1 MTKQTR
7 RASGR
12 PKAPA
17 QEAVVESPV
26 MEAPTVSKEVVME
39 ELDKPAPPPQLKK
52 KSSLKREVRETGAAE
67 YMIPGKAG
75 IVYMLPQ
82 KGVTIYDAEKDSI
95 REIRYC
101 PNEPSIYVD
110 EQSDNALKQ
119 SVVFR
124 DKRLFVRKEQPN
136 LKEFMEKHP
145 MNMSNGGTLFKI
157 EDKKADAALSLNK
170 EFVLNDAITMVRDKD
185 IQELLPVA
193 IYFGINI
200 NKPVSEIRYNLLT
213 TAKKNPKDF
222 IDAFDNPKV
231 RTRSI
236 LQQGSDYQ
244 LIKIKKDG
252 VYWFDSNGLIVSV
265 PVGQDPMDVLVRFCM
280 TERGSSVISSLEDRL
295 DRLS

>member
-39 ELDKPAPPPQLKK
+39 ELDKPAPPPQPKK

-101 PNEPSIYVD
+101 
-110 EQSDNALKQ
+110 
-119 SVVFR
+119 
-124 DKRLFVRKEQPN
+124 
-136 LKEFMEKHP
+136 
-145 MNMSNGGTLFKI
+145 
-157 EDKKADAALSLNK
+157 
-170 EFVLNDAITMVRDKD
+170 
-185 IQELLPVA
+185 LP
-193 IYFGINI
+193 
-200 NKPVSEIRYNLLT
+200 
-213 TAKKNPKDF
+213 
-222 IDAFDNPKV
+222 
-231 RTRSI
+231 RS
-236 LQQGSDYQ
+236 
-244 LIKIKKDG
+244 
-252 VYWFDSNGLIVSV
+252 
-265 PVGQDPMDVLVRFCM
+265 
-280 TERGSSVISSLEDRL
+280 
-295 DRLS
+295 